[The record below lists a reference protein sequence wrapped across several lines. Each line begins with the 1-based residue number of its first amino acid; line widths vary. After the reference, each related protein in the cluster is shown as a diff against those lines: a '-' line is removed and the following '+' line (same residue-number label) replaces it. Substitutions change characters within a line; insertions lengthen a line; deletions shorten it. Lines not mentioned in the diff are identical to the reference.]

1 MKLWYVIYWL
11 WVAGIVWCM
20 WNRPKTSKKPF
31 LFLLVSTMWPVAVIF
46 VLVEPIVKMFV
57 LRRRIRKILKSA
69 KIIAKCIDEAHES
82 QKKPP
87 L

>member
-1 MKLWYVIYWL
+1 MKLWYLIYWL

-31 LFLLVSTMWPVAVIF
+31 LFLLVSTMWPVAVIY
-46 VLVEPIVKMFV
+46 VLVEPILKMFV
-57 LRRRIRKILKSA
+57 LRRRIRKSA
-69 KIIAKCIDEAHES
+69 KIIAKCVIDEIEAGN